1 MKPWADPQHDTHRVG
16 EGQGVR
22 LNYSDMEASSLSVFQ
37 GSRLIRAGGQK
48 GCRTLFQVEWPLSG
62 PCSIQPLLLF
72 CLTWLSMSCVW
83 WRQLYL
89 KVYTRQGWTRL
100 EGVQGCPLRSHRSL
114 GKLSVGQAPS
124 QSLFPTQRP
133 GRFFKELLFL

>member
-48 GCRTLFQVEWPLSG
+48 GLQDSLPGGVATLRPLFYSAFA
-62 PCSIQPLLLF
+62 PILPHLAFNVL
-72 CLTWLSMSCVW
+72 CV
-83 WRQLYL
+83 
-89 KVYTRQGWTRL
+89 VAATVL
-100 EGVQGCPLRSHRSL
+100 EGVHKARVDPAGRS
-114 GKLSVGQAPS
+114 
-124 QSLFPTQRP
+124 P
-133 GRFFKELLFL
+133 GLPP